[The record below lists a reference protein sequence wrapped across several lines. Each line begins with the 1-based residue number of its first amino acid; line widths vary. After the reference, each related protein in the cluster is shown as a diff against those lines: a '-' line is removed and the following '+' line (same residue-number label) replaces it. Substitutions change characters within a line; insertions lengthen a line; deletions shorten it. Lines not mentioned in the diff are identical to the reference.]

1 VPRTFLSFPGWGP
14 MTVVCVC
21 EGCLLCNGH
30 VISTHTGSFMCSG
43 TVSSPPPGC
52 EFSTHFSLAPFFIS
66 YRASALAPKVNIEPL
81 LYSSMSPQSFAL
93 CVCVVVCVCIY
104 KKEIYKDRYDRR
116 ASFWVSGW
124 AGLLLLRLLLLL
136 DIYAVVMAAAASSP
150 CRYTD

>member
-1 VPRTFLSFPGWGP
+1 
-14 MTVVCVC
+14 MCVC

-30 VISTHTGSFMCSG
+30 VISTHTGSFIYSG
-43 TVSSPPPGC
+43 TVSSSPPPGC
-52 EFSTHFSLAPFFIS
+52 EFSTHFSFSSFFLFCVEHPHWLLKSIS
-66 YRASALAPKVNIEPL
+66 N
-81 LYSSMSPQSFAL
+81 LYSTRPISPQSFAL

-136 DIYAVVMAAAASSP
+136 LLDIYAVVMAAAASSP